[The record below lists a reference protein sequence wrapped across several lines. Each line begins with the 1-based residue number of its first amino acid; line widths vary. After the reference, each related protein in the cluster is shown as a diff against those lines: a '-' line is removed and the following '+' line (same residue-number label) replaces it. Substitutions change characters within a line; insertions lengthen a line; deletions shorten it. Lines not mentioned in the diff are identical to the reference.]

1 MYGYKP
7 DKKSDKII
15 AYTEENC
22 KLLHL
27 NYLSEFIFNKLNYRH
42 FARTEH
48 LSSLVGLLQNIGSYW
63 RLWNPKWRGKG
74 KLKYHLH
81 EAFRNIEFN
90 LDFFLYL
97 CFLVLWVF
105 SLFLVLKWVLQ
116 MLHSK
121 DNPSIWISACIF
133 ILLFKIDIF
142 PHFMHDQLSS
152 QFMTSSS
159 TACFAS
165 SLPRVSIIPF
175 IFNFCAQVKNAS
187 ICSSCSWI
195 SPSYLDV
202 V

>member
-121 DNPSIWISACIF
+121 DNPSIWISICWVM
-133 ILLFKIDIF
+133 LLFVF
-142 PHFMHDQLSS
+142 VVLPQCLHFQSS
-152 QFMTSSS
+152 PKCSIKSS
-159 TACFAS
+159 
-165 SLPRVSIIPF
+165 
-175 IFNFCAQVKNAS
+175 
-187 ICSSCSWI
+187 
-195 SPSYLDV
+195 
-202 V
+202 